1 MSWVPLRLL
10 VVVLAVVLLVAGCRL
25 TADQG
30 PRRIPSEQ
38 LPADLVDPTTTTTTV
53 ASAVGRP
60 AQAGSGWPSPP
71 SSASRLLAQSATGS
85 SATRS

>member
-1 MSWVPLRLL
+1 MSSVPLRLL

-25 TADQG
+25 TADQA

-38 LPADLVDPTTTTTTV
+38 LPSDLVDPTTTTA
-53 ASAVGRP
+53 ASATGRP
-60 AQAGSGWPSPP
+60 AQARPGWPSPPP

>member
-1 MSWVPLRLL
+1 MRSPPLRLL
-10 VVVLAVVLLVAGCRL
+10 LVVLVAILFLVAGCRL
-25 TADQG
+25 TADED

-38 LPADLVDPTTTTTTV
+38 LPADLVDSTTTTV
-53 ASAVGRP
+53 PPSTGGAAQPRPGVPSAPR
-60 AQAGSGWPSPP
+60 

>member
-1 MSWVPLRLL
+1 MSSVPLRLL

-30 PRRIPSEQ
+30 PRRVPSEE

-60 AQAGSGWPSPP
+60 AQARPSPPP